1 MEIALME
8 EVIVFIIKLHETT
21 KKINISIYLSATS
34 TTTELLTIP
43 HQEFMWGPIKHLW
56 CNFLHK

>member
-1 MEIALME
+1 ME

-43 HQEFMWGPIKHLW
+43 HQGFMWGPIKHLW